1 MLKFTNKDT
10 SSSISSVNFAHISQ
24 LSLVLH
30 LLTLSMYLFDGVN
43 LINVNNSITRM
54 TPMVFAWCF
63 FC

>member
-43 LINVNNSITRM
+43 LINVNNCITRM

>member
-10 SSSISSVNFAHISQ
+10 SSSIPSVNFAHISQ

-43 LINVNNSITRM
+43 LINVNNCITRM